1 MQMPAERSVP
11 ESASPEDRLTLGE
24 VVARTGVPAS
34 ALYFYEREGLI
45 FAERSAGNQRLYRRY
60 MLRRVALILV
70 AKRLGIRLGDVAAI
84 FATLPTDRAPSHLDW
99 ERVSRSWKR
108 ELEGRRRYIE
118 NLEHQLVGCIG
129 CGCLSMRACGLLNP
143 GDGLGKRGQGPVRL
157 DEASR

>member
-1 MQMPAERSVP
+1 MTAEQSVP
-11 ESASPEDRLTLGE
+11 EPASPEDRLTLGE
-24 VVARTGVPAS
+24 VVARTGVSPS

-45 FAERSAGNQRLYRRY
+45 FTERSAGNQRLYRRY
-60 MLRRVALILV
+60 MLRRVSLILV
-70 AKRLGIRLGDVAAI
+70 AKRLGIRLADVAAI
-84 FATLPTDRAPSHLDW
+84 FATLPSDRAPSHPDW

-143 GDGLGKRGQGPVRL
+143 GDGLGRLGQGPVRL